1 MNKIMIYRSGINGSD
16 ELSILSKSIANRT
29 LNDLTLLFCLTGCV
43 ALLAHNEMATDLI
56 HHY

>member
-1 MNKIMIYRSGINGSD
+1 MIYRSGINGSD